1 MLKLPENRRFPAL
14 AVLGT
19 AVGLLIGGMFAPAGT
34 EERLGSAER
43 ELWRWREQRGTSE
56 ALKALKENWK
66 QLSLQQTGDSVQRAR
81 ACKGY
86 GDCLFLSEEYGEAAE
101 AYREALRWDSGNEGA
116 RLNLCLAMERLPRRQ
131 PSAPPS
137 SSSEAAPSPGAKPPA
152 AGSSPPPSD
161 EPQAAASPPA
171 PEDRLLRHVE
181 ERERER
187 RRDERM
193 KREKLP
199 PPRGTET
206 W

>member
-66 QLSLQQTGDSVQRAR
+66 QLSLQQDGDAVQRAR

-137 SSSEAAPSPGAKPPA
+137 SSEAAPPPGAKPPA
-152 AGSSPPPSD
+152 AGPSPQPSESPQVGSSS
-161 EPQAAASPPA
+161 PA

>member
-66 QLSLQQTGDSVQRAR
+66 QLSLQQDGDAVQRAR

-137 SSSEAAPSPGAKPPA
+137 SSEAAPPPGTKPPA
-152 AGSSPPPSD
+152 AGPSPQPSESPQVGSSS
-161 EPQAAASPPA
+161 PA

>member
-34 EERLGSAER
+34 EERLSSAER

-66 QLSLQQTGDSVQRAR
+66 QLSLQQDGDAVQRAR

-131 PSAPPS
+131 PSASPS

-152 AGSSPPPSD
+152 AGRGRSRPPPD
-161 EPQAAASPPA
+161 
-171 PEDRLLRHVE
+171 LLRS
-181 ERERER
+181 R
-187 RRDERM
+187 RRVLRSVQARLRRKIGFCVM
-193 KREKLP
+193 WRSAK
-199 PPRGTET
+199 GSAAGMSG
-206 W
+206 

>member
-34 EERLGSAER
+34 EERLSSAER

-66 QLSLQQTGDSVQRAR
+66 QLSLQQDGDAVQRAR

-137 SSSEAAPSPGAKPPA
+137 SSEAAPPPGTKPPA
-152 AGSSPPPSD
+152 AGPSPQPSESPQVGSSS
-161 EPQAAASPPA
+161 PA

>member
-34 EERLGSAER
+34 EERLSSAER

-66 QLSLQQTGDSVQRAR
+66 QLSLQQDGDAVQRAR

-137 SSSEAAPSPGAKPPA
+137 SSEAAPPPGAKPPA
-152 AGSSPPPSD
+152 AGPSPQPSESPQVGSSS
-161 EPQAAASPPA
+161 PA